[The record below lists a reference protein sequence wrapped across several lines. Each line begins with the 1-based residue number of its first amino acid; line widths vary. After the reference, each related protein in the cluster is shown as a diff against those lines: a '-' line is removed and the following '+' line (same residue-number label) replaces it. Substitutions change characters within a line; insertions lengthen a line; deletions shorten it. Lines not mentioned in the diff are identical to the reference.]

1 MKVQTGEQNLNFAT
15 WLGRMSYDAT
25 MYGMLQIPN
34 YIKTI
39 TTVIDLI
46 QCVYPM
52 TIMNNAVQ
60 NYSLFSNHCILAF
73 RNDTVVDFNNAILQQ
88 LPG

>member
-1 MKVQTGEQNLNFAT
+1 MRVQTGEQNLNFAT

-34 YIKTI
+34 YIKTV

-46 QCVYPM
+46 QFVYAM
-52 TIMNNAVQ
+52 AIMNNAAQ
-60 NYSLFSNHCILAF
+60 NY
-73 RNDTVVDFNNAILQQ
+73 
-88 LPG
+88 